1 MADSGDRSFDRGAHS
16 ADDRRMARL
25 VVRSPLRARLRSFI
39 VVSLLMLRLSVVIW
53 GAVYL
58 LTSTRRRR
66 PIQHG
71 ATSSA
76 LASSSARMKPVACGR
91 ASEVEDPL
99 ARFLHRTAFSFL
111 SAGASG

>member
-39 VVSLLMLRLSVVIW
+39 VVSLLMLGLSMVIW